1 MRFSFASLVAL
12 NVSEFADLIVINK
25 KDLVPVSASEM
36 QNKYFQESVKSTL
49 GEPLFK
55 RQVLILTS
63 DGKRARLSTLSC
75 EITSFGKGYLCGSTA
90 DHNYS
95 IK

>member
-1 MRFSFASLVAL
+1 M

-25 KDLVPVSASEM
+25 KDLVTVSASEM
-36 QNKYFQESVKSTL
+36 QNKYFQESVKSTQSIIKKNIQIKANMFIISKFL
-49 GEPLFK
+49 
-55 RQVLILTS
+55 LTS